1 MQNRSSDLDVVA
13 VRAFVLVADFKSFTR
28 AAQAI
33 GMTQSAISLQLK
45 RLEARLGSRLI
56 ERTPRSVELSADGAA
71 FLDRA
76 RNFLTAHDHAIAD
89 VEMPSRRLV
98 LGISDH
104 AAGPELATILSRV
117 GAFDPGLNLDVRI
130 GLSGELLEG
139 FEKAK
144 FDAVIVRRERH
155 RRGGETLFED
165 EFGWLAAPVFR
176 HRPGDKLRLAMLPAP
191 CGVRA
196 HAIRTL
202 DKAKIGWIE
211 AFTGGGVSAIAAA
224 IAAGLAVAPLA
235 RRIAPPGLLDVG
247 RGLSL
252 PPLGK
257 SAIVLHSRV
266 SDQRLLGA
274 LRILT
279 AAFRGVVRNS

>member
-1 MQNRSSDLDVVA
+1 MMQNRSTLDVAA
-13 VRAFVLVADFKSFTR
+13 VRAFVLIADFRSFTR
-28 AAQAI
+28 AAQVM

-45 RLEARLGSRLI
+45 RLETRLASRLI

-76 RNFLTAHDHAIAD
+76 RSFLTAHDLAIAGAE
-89 VEMPSRRLV
+89 VPPRRLV
-98 LGISDH
+98 LGITDH
-104 AAGPELATILSRV
+104 AAGPDLATILARV

-130 GLSGELLEG
+130 GLSGELLEA

-155 RRGGETLFED
+155 RRGGETLLED
-165 EFGWLAAPVFR
+165 EFGWLAAPSFR

-202 DKAKIGWIE
+202 DKAKISWIE

-224 IAAGLAVAPLA
+224 TAAGLAVAPLA
-235 RRIAPPGLLDVG
+235 RRIAPAGLLDVS
-247 RGLSL
+247 RSLSL

-266 SDQRLLGA
+266 SDGRLLGA

-279 AAFRGVVRNS
+279 AAFRGVAQNS